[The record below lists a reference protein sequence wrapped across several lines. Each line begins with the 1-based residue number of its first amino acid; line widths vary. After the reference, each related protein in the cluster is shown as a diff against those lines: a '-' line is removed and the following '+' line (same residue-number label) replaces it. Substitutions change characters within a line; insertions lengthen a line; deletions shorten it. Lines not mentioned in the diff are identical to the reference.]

1 MQPAETDPHPKK
13 TNRALLRCSV
23 VFFLSDLNR
32 DITCAQALR
41 ELALRELVPQVLALQ
56 ELVLRV
62 LALLLV
68 LVPQVLALLLL
79 LSLQA
84 QAVSFLVRTDSQPT
98 RTKMLLTSAPKA

>member
-1 MQPAETDPHPKK
+1 M
-13 TNRALLRCSV
+13 RCSV

-41 ELALRELVPQVLALQ
+41 ELALQELVPQVLALQ
-56 ELVLRV
+56 EL
-62 LALLLV
+62 ALV
-68 LVPQVLALLLL
+68 QELVPQVLALLLL

-84 QAVSFLVRTDSQPT
+84 LPVSFLVRTDSQPT

>member
-1 MQPAETDPHPKK
+1 LK
-13 TNRALLRCSV
+13 CSV
-23 VFFLSDLNR
+23 VLFLSDLNSNT

-41 ELALRELVPQVLALQ
+41 ELALQELVLRVLALQ

-62 LALLLV
+62 LALV

>member
-1 MQPAETDPHPKK
+1 VQPVKTDPHPKK

-62 LALLLV
+62 LALRE

>member
-1 MQPAETDPHPKK
+1 M
-13 TNRALLRCSV
+13 RCSV

-41 ELALRELVPQVLALQ
+41 EQALRELVP
-56 ELVLRV
+56 RV
-62 LALLLV
+62 LALV

-84 QAVSFLVRTDSQPT
+84 LPVSFLVQTDSQPT